1 MPLSTPWPRC
11 PRSWPCPPRAGQ
23 TTGVIHGSL
32 HHSGPQLWGW
42 NTDPKASTSDWDLAS
57 QTPFLLVPIFNG
69 MGQPAARESHLLQ
82 SPQLRPPGVLT
93 GHGQPRGLV
102 PSGMMLIVAGAEA
115 ACGRVCGS
123 PTHVCPALPSLLTK
137 PHFVRGSLDLLR
149 GHFSPSLHLV
159 CLWD

>member
-1 MPLSTPWPRC
+1 MLLSTPWPRC

-102 PSGMMLIVAGAEA
+102 PPGMMLQLLGQKLPVAESAGHL
-115 ACGRVCGS
+115 
-123 PTHVCPALPSLLTK
+123 PTSVLPF
-137 PHFVRGSLDLLR
+137 P
-149 GHFSPSLHLV
+149 P
-159 CLWD
+159 C